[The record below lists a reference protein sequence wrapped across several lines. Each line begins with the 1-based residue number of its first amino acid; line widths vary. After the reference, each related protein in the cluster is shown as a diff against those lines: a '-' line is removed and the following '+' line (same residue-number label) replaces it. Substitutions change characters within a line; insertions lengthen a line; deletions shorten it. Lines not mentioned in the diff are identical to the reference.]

1 MCVRVV
7 IADNAIAACI
17 AAGKLGSISGVARIA
32 GINKVRR
39 DGSITV
45 IDSGNTGVA
54 EHRLT

>member
-1 MCVRVV
+1 V

-17 AAGKLGSISGVARIA
+17 AVSKPGSISGVARIA
-32 GINKVRR
+32 GINRVRK

-45 IDSGNTGVA
+45 IDSGNTGGA